1 MTRQIKLR
9 TWFFRRFQTF
19 RKRATPSRS
28 GLSSCSSNL
37 LFSVTKRKKER
48 KKEKKRR
55 KTNRWNNS
63 IQCRAVEY
71 TVYRLKSLRKRF
83 EGTRSRCL
91 ADVVEQLCS
100 IDPSNDSVIT
110 CKYLPISRN
119 DKQPTSATIFDELC
133 PRFPAIYTFCTD
145 RYIAHVV
152 LKLR

>member
-1 MTRQIKLR
+1 MTRQIKLQ
-9 TWFFRRFQTF
+9 TWFCRRFQTL
-19 RKRATPSRS
+19 RKRAVQSQS
-28 GLSSCSSNL
+28 GFSFCSSNL
-37 LFSVTKRKKER
+37 LFPITKRKKEKRKKER
-48 KKEKKRR
+48 K

-63 IQCRAVEY
+63 IQCRAMEY

-100 IDPSNDSVIT
+100 IDPFSDSVIT

-119 DKQPTSATIFDELC
+119 DKQPTSAAIFDELC
-133 PRFPAIYTFCTD
+133 PRFPAIYTFCTE